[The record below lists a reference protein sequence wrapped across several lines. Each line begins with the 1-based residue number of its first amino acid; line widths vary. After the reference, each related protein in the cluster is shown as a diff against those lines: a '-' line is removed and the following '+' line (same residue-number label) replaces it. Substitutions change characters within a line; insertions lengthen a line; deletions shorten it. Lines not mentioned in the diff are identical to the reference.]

1 MAEFIVRRNSTF
13 AFVAMR
19 DVISLLR
26 SIVIFPITEREKE
39 RERERERKRKSPVKH
54 VNHAHKTPCAIK
66 FAVHI
71 YITRVNA
78 NFSRTFSFNRF

>member
-39 RERERERKRKSPVKH
+39 RERERERERGREKALL
-54 VNHAHKTPCAIK
+54 NM
-66 FAVHI
+66 
-71 YITRVNA
+71 
-78 NFSRTFSFNRF
+78 